1 MAKTRPPQILK
12 SKEFVSTLKDIKKE
26 VKESK
31 GSDKWKK
38 TMVKIIDSLTKTEK
52 KFAEIDSLI
61 ENKNAANQ
69 LQSELTALLTESKLS
84 KDDLDK
90 LTQFKL
96 AYKGN
101 YKIQAFDKY
110 AEYTSMVQHFESAKT
125 KLEALKKKV
134 DELRKSFT
142 LSSKT
147 KDAIL
152 ALNTEYQPIIKE
164 FEENAATSLSQLS
177 AGDVIIFSK
186 LKVCYSV
193 NVELINLISSAKFLD
208 GKMTHL
214 DLLDA
219 LIDAHLDIINLHLPE
234 YKKITDARNAF
245 LAQTKI
251 PQGAAGT
258 SHGISS
264 QKQQPS
270 KDEKASTEIKKQ
282 PLITVKQ

>member
-12 SKEFVSTLKDIKKE
+12 SKEFSSTLKDIKKE

-31 GSDKWKK
+31 GSEKWKK
-38 TMVKIIDSLTKTEK
+38 TMVKIIDGLSKTEK

-61 ENKNAANQ
+61 ENRNAANQ
-69 LQSELTALLTESKLS
+69 LQSELTDLLNESKLS

-90 LTQFKL
+90 LTQFKVT
-96 AYKGN
+96 YKGN
-101 YKIQAFDKY
+101 YKVQAFDKY
-110 AEYTSMVQHFESAKT
+110 AEYTSMVQYFVSAKE
-125 KLEALKKKV
+125 KLEALKKNV

-142 LSSKT
+142 LSSKI

-152 ALNTEYQPIIKE
+152 VLNAEYQTIIKE

-177 AGDVIIFSK
+177 VNDAIIFAK
-186 LKVCYSV
+186 LKACYSTRV
-193 NVELINLISSAKFLD
+193 DLINLAASTRFLS

-214 DLLDA
+214 EVLDD
-219 LIDAHLDIINLHLPE
+219 LIDAHLDIINLNVPE

-258 SHGISS
+258 PHSISS
-264 QKQQPS
+264 PKPQPS
-270 KDEKASTEIKKQ
+270 KDEKPEVKKQ